1 MRRLPPLNALRVFEE
16 CARALSFSAAA
27 QTLCVTH
34 SAVSH
39 QIRQLEEWFGQK
51 LFIRHAGGIA
61 LTLSGE
67 TLQRTA
73 SQVLSQLEQTCAQ
86 LCQRP
91 PRQELVIAAPASFLA
106 NWLIPRLE
114 LFEQAHPDIQLRL
127 QTNAR
132 PEALLSGTVDL
143 LIQSSSQ
150 LLPDSILS
158 LPLLV
163 ERTGPVCAPD
173 WHPQPRS
180 AEALAALPR
189 LHTASHPAAWQEW
202 AQAQSISFANMAQG
216 RALDHLSLMLE
227 AAASGLGIAIAP
239 DLLVERELGR
249 GRLIAPL
256 GFIATGY
263 HFALGIL
270 ATRQEEPELKTL
282 CGWLTQQAHEAEP
295 QKRAKQREQG

>member
-114 LFEQAHPDIQLRL
+114 LFEQAHPNIQLRL

-173 WHPQPRS
+173 WHPS
-180 AEALAALPR
+180 LAAPKRWQPCRACIPPLTPQHGRSGPRPKASALPIWR
-189 LHTASHPAAWQEW
+189 
-202 AQAQSISFANMAQG
+202 
-216 RALDHLSLMLE
+216 R
-227 AAASGLGIAIAP
+227 
-239 DLLVERELGR
+239 
-249 GRLIAPL
+249 
-256 GFIATGY
+256 
-263 HFALGIL
+263 
-270 ATRQEEPELKTL
+270 
-282 CGWLTQQAHEAEP
+282 AEP
-295 QKRAKQREQG
+295 WITSP